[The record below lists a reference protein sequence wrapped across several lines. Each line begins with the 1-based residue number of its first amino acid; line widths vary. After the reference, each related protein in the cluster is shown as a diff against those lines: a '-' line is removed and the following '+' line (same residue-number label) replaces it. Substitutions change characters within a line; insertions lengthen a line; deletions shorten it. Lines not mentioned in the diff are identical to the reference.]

1 MFHAAKDRRKA
12 LRKILMSGGGTT
24 QQGLCDLLQQRGFP
38 TTQSTV
44 SRDLKL
50 LGAERR
56 LTQDGAFVYT
66 LEAASSQ
73 AFPSQMV
80 TDVEHNET
88 SVVVRTRIGRA
99 PAVGIDLDN
108 LRHPDILGTLAGD
121 DTVLVIPTSI
131 SRVQQLAASIRE
143 LAQLE
148 PKFDEPR
155 SSSTN

>member
-1 MFHAAKDRRKA
+1 MIHAAKDRRKA
-12 LRKILMSGGGTT
+12 LRKILMQGGGST
-24 QQGLCDLLQQRGFP
+24 QHGLCELLAARGFP

-56 LTQDGAFVYT
+56 MTDDGAFIYT
-66 LEAASSQ
+66 LETPSPN

-80 TDVEHNET
+80 MDVEHNEVC
-88 SVVVRTRIGRA
+88 VVVRTRIGRA

-121 DTVLVIPTSI
+121 DTVLVIPKTV
-131 SRVQQLAASIRE
+131 SRVAELAAAIRE
-143 LAQLE
+143 LAQL
-148 PKFDEPR
+148 D
-155 SSSTN
+155 TTH

>member
-12 LRKILMSGGGTT
+12 LRKILVQGGGST
-24 QQGLCDLLQQRGFP
+24 QQGLCEMLKNRGFP

-56 LTQDGAFVYT
+56 LTADGGFVYT
-66 LEAASSQ
+66 LEAPSPNS
-73 AFPSQMV
+73 FPANMV
-80 TDVEHNET
+80 TDVEHNEVT
-88 SVVVRTRIGRA
+88 VIVRTRIGRA

-121 DTVLVIPTSI
+121 DTVLVVPKSI
-131 SRVQQLAASIRE
+131 TRVPQLAASMRE
-143 LAQLE
+143 LAQLDPVE
-148 PKFDEPR
+148 FESR
-155 SSSTN
+155 SSTSN